1 MFCWN
6 KNFKLQPELLVLQR
20 EHLFLLPEL
29 PFTQTM
35 ISDFK
40 IACNI
45 YFVPWCLSIQLV
57 SCWLLVWLLQQ
68 CWTLNTFGGMTTI
81 ILLFLAFTIFF
92 VLYRY
97 YGGILVRF
105 IRFFFFFLIVL
116 QFDNLVMSLLLVINL
131 FSCFK
136 LKICKIIHMFFFLF
150 LFSIY
155 FYILFISFFLAVHIF
170 YTFIFIFELE
180 FIYFITILFIL

>member
-1 MFCWN
+1 MHAFFNVFCFGKKFNIFLTICASYLVFFVSRLVNNNDCCMFCWN

-45 YFVPWCLSIQLV
+45 YFVPWSLSIQLV

-92 VLYRY
+92 L
-97 YGGILVRF
+97 F
-105 IRFFFFFLIVL
+105 CIVIMVV
-116 QFDNLVMSLLLVINL
+116 F
-131 FSCFK
+131 
-136 LKICKIIHMFFFLF
+136 
-150 LFSIY
+150 
-155 FYILFISFFLAVHIF
+155 
-170 YTFIFIFELE
+170 
-180 FIYFITILFIL
+180 

>member
-1 MFCWN
+1 MRFIFSFFFVSRLVNNNDCCMFCWN

-45 YFVPWCLSIQLV
+45 YFIPWCLSIQLV

-81 ILLFLAFTIFF
+81 ILLFLASTILFCFVSLLWWYFSSFYTIFF
-92 VLYRY
+92 
-97 YGGILVRF
+97 
-105 IRFFFFFLIVL
+105 FF
-116 QFDNLVMSLLLVINL
+116 D
-131 FSCFK
+131 
-136 LKICKIIHMFFFLF
+136 
-150 LFSIY
+150 
-155 FYILFISFFLAVHIF
+155 SF
-170 YTFIFIFELE
+170 
-180 FIYFITILFIL
+180 TIW